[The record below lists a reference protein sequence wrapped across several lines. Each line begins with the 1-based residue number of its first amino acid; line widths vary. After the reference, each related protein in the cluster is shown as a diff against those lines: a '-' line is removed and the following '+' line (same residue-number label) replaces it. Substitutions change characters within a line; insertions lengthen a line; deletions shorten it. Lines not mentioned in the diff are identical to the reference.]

1 MCGTAPVRRQTGPP
15 KSKPL
20 PGVGRLAYRETM
32 SDTNIGT
39 DGTIPNSDDGI
50 AVGHD
55 PDGSHFNP
63 EEESGPATTPAT
75 TAPTT
80 GEEESGSYTDTEG
93 DDREDRPA
101 EQDGTYTDA
110 DE

>member
-1 MCGTAPVRRQTGPP
+1 
-15 KSKPL
+15 
-20 PGVGRLAYRETM
+20 M

-39 DGTIPNSDDGI
+39 GGTIPNSDDGL
-50 AVGHD
+50 AVGHV

-63 EEESGPATTPAT
+63 EEESGPATTPAS
-75 TAPTT
+75 TA
-80 GEEESGSYTDTEG
+80 GEESGSYTDTEG

-101 EQDGTYTDA
+101 EHDGTYTEA